1 MQQQINELKTTFH
14 RIVGLKNDNEKKNA
28 LLELKTKQL
37 KNIYNDFIKNN
48 DEILCVFSLDSL
60 HYQSKVIDIEYDDM
74 KRLFSSILNRMYC
87 EFFKL
92 YKIIID
98 YVKTSISDKKVT
110 EMVNMNN
117 KYPVYKDLEPFK
129 VYEFEVVE
137 NIHDAVLE
145 LLHSL
150 ISLYTTK
157 ENELKKYQNKN
168 KFGFNIDNFVNT
180 IMFNNTMLRE
190 KIQLFINYIIFFH
203 KLQIK
208 YLSRYS
214 KKLELVISQLEADI
228 DFEENTRL
236 FEESP
241 VTTPVAASPKEEKN
255 KISQPHDVT
264 DVVKERN
271 SHEDSN
277 YKMPIYTVDYNSD
290 LSSLDGTTTIDVVDN
305 PTELS
310 NSKRKKYLAKKKR
323 LQQKKLESKK
333 ALDETL
339 VEKEKVED
347 ENIELTIEE
356 IPTTQSENNEEVL

>member
-1 MQQQINELKTTFH
+1 MEQQINELKMTFH

-28 LLELKTKQL
+28 FLETKTKHL

-48 DEILCVFSLDSL
+48 NEMLCVFSLDSL
-60 HYQSKVIDIEYDDM
+60 HFQSKVIDIEYDDM

-98 YVKTSISDKKVT
+98 YIKTSINDKKVR
-110 EMVNMNN
+110 EMVNINN

-129 VYEFEVVE
+129 VYDFEVIE
-137 NIHDAVLE
+137 SMHDAVLE

-157 ENELKKYQNKN
+157 ENELKKYQSRN

-190 KIQLFINYIIFFH
+190 KIQLFINYISFFH

-214 KKLELVISQLEADI
+214 KKLELVISQLDADI
-228 DFEENTRL
+228 DFEENAKL
-236 FEESP
+236 FEQSP
-241 VTTPVAASPKEEKN
+241 VTTPKSASPKEEKN
-255 KISQPHDVT
+255 KNKQHNDVI
-264 DVVKERN
+264 DVVKERKN
-271 SHEDSN
+271 DEDSN
-277 YKMPIYTVDYNSD
+277 YKMPVYCVDYNSD
-290 LSSLDGTTTIDVVDN
+290 LSSLDGTTTLVVVQ
-305 PTELS
+305 PSTEQS
-310 NSKRKKYLAKKKR
+310 NAKRKKYLAKKKR
-323 LQQKKLESKK
+323 IQQKKIENATKQQE
-333 ALDETL
+333 ETTPTEDITA
-339 VEKEKVED
+339 VVED
-347 ENIELTIEE
+347 KNADMERED
-356 IPTTQSENNEEVL
+356 PMVL